1 MSRSRLMAVAVA
13 GSALIGG
20 AFYAT
25 RRPEKQS
32 PEELRRN
39 KADRAR
45 DLGLG
50 SAGMGHNQ
58 VTGGP
63 EAGAAPSRPDE
74 TDRMRPVHTTASSKD
89 KLPSG
94 GAGGGEGAGRTSARA
109 TELPTGKEEA
119 TFEFESAIV
128 RFGISDE
135 FGKCSETKQR
145 ERGGPSRRNIIILQE
160 DRYSLMGPEVPPK
173 NKSGISNL
181 VKDNMGSVSK
191 GNLEDL

>member
-32 PEELRRN
+32 PEELRTN

-119 TFEFESAIV
+119 TFEFESTIV

-135 FGKCSETKQR
+135 FGKYSETKQR

-181 VKDNMGSVSK
+181 VKDNIGSVSK

>member
-13 GSALIGG
+13 GSAIIGG

-45 DLGLG
+45 YLGLG

-74 TDRMRPVHTTASSKD
+74 TDRMRPIHTTASSKD

-94 GAGGGEGAGRTSARA
+94 GGGRRR
-109 TELPTGKEEA
+109 GKELARGKQHPGLKTPSSDSASQMSSGNLFGDEKSEA
-119 TFEFESAIV
+119 RRAEES
-128 RFGISDE
+128 E
-135 FGKCSETKQR
+135 YHNT
-145 ERGGPSRRNIIILQE
+145 RG
-160 DRYSLMGPEVPPK
+160 YSAMGSEVPSK
-173 NKSGISNL
+173 KKSGMSN
-181 VKDNMGSVSK
+181 
-191 GNLEDL
+191 

>member
-50 SAGMGHNQ
+50 SAGMGHNL

-94 GAGGGEGAGRTSARA
+94 GAGGGEGAVYYHVPLTLTSDDTALPERA
-109 TELPTGKEEA
+109 T
-119 TFEFESAIV
+119 FDFESAIA

-135 FGKCSETKQR
+135 FGKCSETKQVNN
-145 ERGGPSRRNIIILQE
+145 ESEAGRGGGILYNHNTT
-160 DRYSLMGPEVPPK
+160 RG
-173 NKSGISNL
+173 
-181 VKDNMGSVSK
+181 
-191 GNLEDL
+191 

>member
-1 MSRSRLMAVAVA
+1 MSLKFDTKHHYIHTLTPHLQQQFLWTRHPLRPLVPRQNTDSITMSRSRLMAVAVA

-50 SAGMGHNQ
+50 SAGMGLNQ

-94 GAGGGEGAGRTSARA
+94 GVGGGEGAGRTSARA
-109 TELPTGKEEA
+109 TELPTGKGSQ
-119 TFEFESAIV
+119 ESH
-128 RFGISDE
+128 S
-135 FGKCSETKQR
+135 S
-145 ERGGPSRRNIIILQE
+145 
-160 DRYSLMGPEVPPK
+160 
-173 NKSGISNL
+173 
-181 VKDNMGSVSK
+181 
-191 GNLEDL
+191 

>member
-13 GSALIGG
+13 GSAIIGG

-94 GAGGGEGAGRTSARA
+94 GAGGDERRSSQEGYSDNAEKQHPGLKTPSSDSASQMSSGNLFGDEKSKARRV
-109 TELPTGKEEA
+109 EESEHHN
-119 TFEFESAIV
+119 TRGYSA
-128 RFGISDE
+128 
-135 FGKCSETKQR
+135 
-145 ERGGPSRRNIIILQE
+145 
-160 DRYSLMGPEVPPK
+160 MGSEVPSK
-173 NKSGISNL
+173 KKSGMSN
-181 VKDNMGSVSK
+181 
-191 GNLEDL
+191 

>member
-13 GSALIGG
+13 GSAIIGG

-45 DLGLG
+45 YLGLG

-94 GAGGGEGAGRTSARA
+94 GTSARA
-109 TELPTGKEEA
+109 TELPVGRSSQEGYSDDAEKQHPGLKTPSSDSASQMSSGNLFGDEKSKARRAEESEYHN
-119 TFEFESAIV
+119 TRGYSA
-128 RFGISDE
+128 
-135 FGKCSETKQR
+135 
-145 ERGGPSRRNIIILQE
+145 
-160 DRYSLMGPEVPPK
+160 MGSEVPSK
-173 NKSGISNL
+173 KKSGMSN
-181 VKDNMGSVSK
+181 
-191 GNLEDL
+191 

>member
-135 FGKCSETKQR
+135 FGKYSETKQR

-160 DRYSLMGPEVPPK
+160 DRYSLMGPEVPPQ

>member
-13 GSALIGG
+13 GSAIIGG

-63 EAGAAPSRPDE
+63 EAGAAP
-74 TDRMRPVHTTASSKD
+74 MRPVHTTASSKD
-89 KLPSG
+89 KLLSG
-94 GAGGGEGAGRTSARA
+94 GTSARA
-109 TELPTGKEEA
+109 TELPVGRSSQEGYSDNAEKQHPGLKTPSSDSASQMSSGNLFGDEESKA
-119 TFEFESAIV
+119 RRAEESEYHNT
-128 RFGISDE
+128 RGYSSM
-135 FGKCSETKQR
+135 GSEI
-145 ERGGPSRRNIIILQE
+145 PS
-160 DRYSLMGPEVPPK
+160 K
-173 NKSGISNL
+173 KKSGMSN
-181 VKDNMGSVSK
+181 
-191 GNLEDL
+191 

>member
-13 GSALIGG
+13 GSAIIGG

-94 GAGGGEGAGRTSARA
+94 GAGGDEGAGRTSARA
-109 TELPTGKEEA
+109 TELPVGRSSQEGYSDNAEKQHPGLKTPSSDSASQMSSGNLFGDEKSKARRAEESEYHN
-119 TFEFESAIV
+119 TRGYSA
-128 RFGISDE
+128 
-135 FGKCSETKQR
+135 
-145 ERGGPSRRNIIILQE
+145 
-160 DRYSLMGPEVPPK
+160 MGSEVPSK
-173 NKSGISNL
+173 KKSGMSN
-181 VKDNMGSVSK
+181 
-191 GNLEDL
+191 

>member
-32 PEELRRN
+32 PEELRRS
-39 KADRAR
+39 KADSAR

-50 SAGMGHNQ
+50 SAGMGHNL

-109 TELPTGKEEA
+109 AELPTGKSSQ
-119 TFEFESAIV
+119 ES
-128 RFGISDE
+128 
-135 FGKCSETKQR
+135 
-145 ERGGPSRRNIIILQE
+145 
-160 DRYSLMGPEVPPK
+160 YS
-173 NKSGISNL
+173 S
-181 VKDNMGSVSK
+181 
-191 GNLEDL
+191 

>member
-20 AFYAT
+20 TFYAT

-50 SAGMGHNQ
+50 SAGMGHNL

-109 TELPTGKEEA
+109 TELPAGKKEVM
-119 TFEFESAIV
+119 FEFESAIV
-128 RFGISDE
+128 IFGISDK
-135 FGKCSETKQR
+135 FGKCSETKHR
-145 ERGGPSRRNIIILQE
+145 ERGGPRRRNIKILQE
-160 DRYSLMGPEVPPK
+160 DRYSLDSYG
-173 NKSGISNL
+173 SG
-181 VKDNMGSVSK
+181 GSVQK
-191 GNLEDL
+191 KIPYIKLDEGQYV

>member
-119 TFEFESAIV
+119 RFEFESAIV

-135 FGKCSETKQR
+135 FGKYSETKQR

>member
-39 KADRAR
+39 KAERAR

-109 TELPTGKEEA
+109 TELPTGKGGNV
-119 TFEFESAIV
+119 EFESAIV

-135 FGKCSETKQR
+135 FGKYSETKQR

-181 VKDNMGSVSK
+181 VKDNTGSVST

>member
-94 GAGGGEGAGRTSARA
+94 GAGGGEGAGRTSART

-135 FGKCSETKQR
+135 FGKYSETKQR
-145 ERGGPSRRNIIILQE
+145 ERGGPRRRNIIILQE

-173 NKSGISNL
+173 NKYGISNL

>member
-50 SAGMGHNQ
+50 SAGMGHNL

-74 TDRMRPVHTTASSKD
+74 TDRIRPVHTTASSKD

-109 TELPTGKEEA
+109 TELPTGKKRA
-119 TFEFESAIV
+119 TFDFESAIA

-135 FGKCSETKQR
+135 FGKCSETKQVNN
-145 ERGGPSRRNIIILQE
+145 ESEAGRGGGILYNHNTT
-160 DRYSLMGPEVPPK
+160 RG
-173 NKSGISNL
+173 
-181 VKDNMGSVSK
+181 
-191 GNLEDL
+191 

>member
-13 GSALIGG
+13 GSAIIGG

-94 GAGGGEGAGRTSARA
+94 WAGGDEGRSSQEGYSDNAEKQHPGLKTPPSDSASQMSSGNLFGDEKSKARRA
-109 TELPTGKEEA
+109 EESEHHN
-119 TFEFESAIV
+119 TRGYSAM
-128 RFGISDE
+128 G
-135 FGKCSETKQR
+135 SEI
-145 ERGGPSRRNIIILQE
+145 PS
-160 DRYSLMGPEVPPK
+160 K
-173 NKSGISNL
+173 KKSGISN
-181 VKDNMGSVSK
+181 
-191 GNLEDL
+191 

>member
-13 GSALIGG
+13 ASAIIGG

-89 KLPSG
+89 KLSSG
-94 GAGGGEGAGRTSARA
+94 GAGGDEGRSSQEGYSDNAEKQHPGLKTPSSDSASQMSSGNLFGDEKSKARRA
-109 TELPTGKEEA
+109 EESEHHN
-119 TFEFESAIV
+119 TRGYSA
-128 RFGISDE
+128 
-135 FGKCSETKQR
+135 
-145 ERGGPSRRNIIILQE
+145 
-160 DRYSLMGPEVPPK
+160 MGSEVPSK
-173 NKSGISNL
+173 KKSGMSN
-181 VKDNMGSVSK
+181 
-191 GNLEDL
+191 